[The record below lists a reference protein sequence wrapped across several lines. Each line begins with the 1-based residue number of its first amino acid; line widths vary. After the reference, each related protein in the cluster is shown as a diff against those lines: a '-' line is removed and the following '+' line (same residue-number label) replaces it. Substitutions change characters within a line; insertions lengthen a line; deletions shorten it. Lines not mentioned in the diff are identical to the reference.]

1 MDLKQI
7 IFTGLIAV
15 AVAMG
20 AWALLRIAMEML
32 EADRRKLQQ
41 RLSAA
46 SPSAAYTSR
55 RAITVQSQLRGLSA
69 VLARIGPLGKV
80 AEILVLAFP
89 GASLTQF
96 LGVVLLCGL
105 VGFGAT
111 WVFMQAALIAAVA
124 ALLAMV
130 VPFLVLNQRR
140 AARQDLL
147 ASQLP
152 EALDFLSRVLRAGHS
167 LSTGL
172 QMMGDELPQPLGAE
186 FRHCY
191 GQHSLGQPLEDCLR
205 DLAVRVD
212 SKDFAF
218 FVTAVLIQRQT
229 GGDLSQVLGNISGM
243 VRQRMRLQQ
252 HVKAITAEGR
262 FTGYILCAFPA
273 VLFVVSYILNPQ
285 YTGILLRE
293 TEGQFMLMGAFLLQ
307 FCGLIMIRRI
317 VAVKA

>member
-1 MDLKQI
+1 MDLMQY
-7 IFTGLIAV
+7 IFSGLLAV
-15 AVAMG
+15 AVSLG
-20 AWALLRIAMEML
+20 AWVLLRLAMEML

-41 RLSAA
+41 RLAA
-46 SPSAAYTSR
+46 AGPSASYASR

-69 VLARIGPLGKV
+69 VLARIGPLGRL
-80 AEILVLAFP
+80 AEVLVLAFP
-89 GASLTQF
+89 GSSLARF
-96 LGVVLLCGL
+96 LGVVLACGL
-105 VGFGAT
+105 VGFAAT
-111 WVFMQAALIAAVA
+111 WVFMQAVLIAAAA

-130 VPFLVLNQRR
+130 VPFLVLNHRR
-140 AARQDLL
+140 AARQELL

-152 EALDFLSRVLRAGHS
+152 EALDFLARVLRAGHS

-172 QMMGDELPQPLGAE
+172 QMMGDELPLPLGAE

-205 DLAVRVD
+205 ELALRVD

-229 GGDLSQVLGNISGM
+229 GGDLTQVLGNISAM
-243 VRQRMRLQQ
+243 VRQRIRLQQ

-273 VLFVVSYILNPQ
+273 VLFVISYILNPQ

-293 TEGQFMLMGAFLLQ
+293 TEGQFMLLGAFLLQ